1 MENNGKGIFYG
12 VIGVATL
19 IVAIIGATF
28 AYFSA
33 SATNNTTIAGNT
45 ASGNSVSLE
54 ISKLSTSATG
64 DLIPMK
70 DKDVQQGI
78 TGIDNSCVDSNGNT
92 VCQVYKITVK
102 NTGTTA
108 VNVKGTMTLTSTA
121 TNMKWQLMQ
130 DNATLGS
137 AGTAQNQG
145 SEGTIVENQ
154 QLVASTGTQDY
165 YVVIWLHETDAPQDT
180 DDAGKDFNGSV
191 TFNAVN
197 ADGGSTTGITA
208 NFGA

>member
-1 MENNGKGIFYG
+1 MKRTQKSLLLSGLSLLIC
-12 VIGVATL
+12 ATML
-19 IVAIIGATF
+19 IGATF